1 MDEIR
6 TMRNSDADA
15 SARSLADAFGDDPV
29 MGWAGKF
36 DDNRERL
43 VPLWRLIINFR
54 IGKSD
59 PLLFTTEDNEANA
72 VWDAP
77 GDADLATIDL
87 VKGLPSMLRSFR
99 TGVPRL
105 LRMIQAMDKAHPK
118 EPHYYL
124 LAIGVSH
131 THQGRG
137 LGSAVIQPMLD
148 RCDQEGLPA
157 YLENTK
163 PKNEAFY
170 ARHGFER
177 RGTLDLPAGCPSV
190 MPMWRTPR

>member
-1 MDEIR
+1 
-6 TMRNSDADA
+6 MRNSDADA

-105 LRMIQAMDKAHPK
+105 LRMLHAMDKAHPK

-137 LGSAVIQPMLD
+137 LGSAVIQPMQIAVIKRACL
-148 RCDQEGLPA
+148 RIWKTRSQR
-157 YLENTK
+157 TK
-163 PKNEAFY
+163 RSTQDTDSSAEELSTSPQG
-170 ARHGFER
+170 ARQ
-177 RGTLDLPAGCPSV
+177 
-190 MPMWRTPR
+190 

>member
-131 THQGRG
+131 AHQGRG

>member
-1 MDEIR
+1 
-6 TMRNSDADA
+6 MRNSDADA

-77 GDADLATIDL
+77 GDTDIATIDL

-131 THQGRG
+131 TRQGRG

>member
-1 MDEIR
+1 M
-6 TMRNSDADA
+6 MSDGDTDR
-15 SARSLADAFGDDPV
+15 SARSLADAFADDPV

-36 DDNRERL
+36 DDDRDRL
-43 VPLWRLIINFR
+43 VPFWKLIIDFR
-54 IGKSD
+54 LRKSD
-59 PLLFTTEDNEANA
+59 PLLFTTEYNQANA

-77 GDADLATIDL
+77 GDADIATIDL
-87 VKGLPSMLRSFR
+87 VKGLPSMTRSFR

-105 LRMIQAMDKAHPK
+105 FRMIQAMDKAHPK

-124 LAIGVSH
+124 LAIGVSRA
-131 THQGRG
+131 HQGKG
-137 LGSAVIQPMLD
+137 VGSTVIQPMLD

-157 YLENTK
+157 YLENSK
-163 PKNEAFY
+163 PENEAFY

-177 RGTLDLPAGCPSV
+177 RGTLDLPAGCPPL

>member
-1 MDEIR
+1 
-6 TMRNSDADA
+6 MRNSDADA

-36 DDNRERL
+36 NDNRERL

-54 IGKSD
+54 IGKLD

-77 GDADLATIDL
+77 GDTDIATIDL

-131 THQGRG
+131 TRQGRG